1 MSESH
6 RSLISEPQV
15 VTCSESDPSHQHHRE
30 PGALQSLAPTPT
42 PSKRIDLSP
51 VHLSRVAS
59 LTMSS
64 HRIDRTMSRIFSCP
78 CSFVFAMYWPTHV
91 SCIYVWVSLCS
102 PLPLPVLVDPN
113 LCIFMPRCLCVSPR
127 ICRPLPGKF
136 LLARYL
142 WAHVRIG
149 RPLPRVLSCSIVFV
163 TAFVLIYPSIVYFTT
178 QMSLCPFLPVLVDP
192 SIVFFHAQVSL
203 CPPSCLS
210 TPVLCIFM
218 PGVFVFAPCLST
230 PVSCIF
236 NGQVSL
242 GPPTYW
248 STPASY
254 IVMPNCLCV
263 CLLLLYPSSMNFHDH
278 MSLFPH
284 PYWSTPVSCIFIPMC
299 LCVHHHF
306 GQPLYR
312 VFLLAMSLCPRPYWS
327 NSVSYIVMPN
337 CLCICH
343 HISLYFSRVFS
354 WSCVLVSASVLI
366 EPCLRLQQTYLRI
379 GRSLPPPRETTL
391 LYWSTHDFIS
401 SNYAF
406 HHCSSYGTV
415 TFIVIKAWHSLLKTF
430 VPERK

>member
-1 MSESH
+1 MSA
-6 RSLISEPQV
+6 LVFV
-15 VTCSESDPSHQHHRE
+15 V
-30 PGALQSLAPTPT
+30 
-42 PSKRIDLSP
+42 
-51 VHLSRVAS
+51 
-59 LTMSS
+59 
-64 HRIDRTMSRIFSCP
+64 
-78 CSFVFAMYWPTHV
+78 
-91 SCIYVWVSLCS
+91 
-102 PLPLPVLVDPN
+102 
-113 LCIFMPRCLCVSPR
+113 
-127 ICRPLPGKF
+127 PLPGKF

-236 NGQVSL
+236 NGRVTL

-248 STPASY
+248 STPASC

-312 VFLLAMSLCPRPYWS
+312 VFLLVMSLCPRPYWS
-327 NSVSYIVMPN
+327 NSVSYIGMPN

-415 TFIVIKAWHSLLKTF
+415 TFIVIKA
-430 VPERK
+430 

>member
-51 VHLSRVAS
+51 VHLSRVVS

-192 SIVFFHAQVSL
+192 SIMFFHAQVSL

-299 LCVHHHF
+299 LCSPPFWSTPVSCIFIGH
-306 GQPLYR
+306 
-312 VFLLAMSLCPRPYWS
+312 VF
-327 NSVSYIVMPN
+327 VSAPVLVE
-337 CLCICH
+337 LCIVYCH
-343 HISLYFSRVFS
+343 AQLSLH
-354 WSCVLVSASVLI
+354 
-366 EPCLRLQQTYLRI
+366 
-379 GRSLPPPRETTL
+379 LP
-391 LYWSTHDFIS
+391 
-401 SNYAF
+401 
-406 HHCSSYGTV
+406 SY
-415 TFIVIKAWHSLLKTF
+415 
-430 VPERK
+430 